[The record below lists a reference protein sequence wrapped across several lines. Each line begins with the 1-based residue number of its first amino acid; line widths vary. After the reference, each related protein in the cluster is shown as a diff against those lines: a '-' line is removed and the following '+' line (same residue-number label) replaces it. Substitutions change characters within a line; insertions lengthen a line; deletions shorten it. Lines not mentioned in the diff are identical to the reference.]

1 MENQK
6 SIKNTKITTRYKMR
20 LRDKKMINAILTVLA
35 DKELREIFN
44 IIQEKS
50 LSAQDIIK
58 YTKIPHTSFYRK
70 INWMLENKLVII
82 DNVQE
87 TKDGKKY
94 SMFKSIFNDINLK
107 MESNLITID
116 VTPTVDVA
124 EIIAKEFFG
133 L

>member
-35 DKELREIFN
+35 DKELEIVN

-70 INWMLENKLVII
+70 IN
-82 DNVQE
+82 
-87 TKDGKKY
+87 
-94 SMFKSIFNDINLK
+94 
-107 MESNLITID
+107 
-116 VTPTVDVA
+116 
-124 EIIAKEFFG
+124 
-133 L
+133 